1 MKKTLSIL
9 SAIALMSFAAER
21 FIAVKFTEPQLN
33 YHWRNLE
40 NVKKIV
46 DESNLPH
53 AQVKFIIKSIDSLQ
67 NDIKKTARLDSAI
80 SSPTPKKK

>member
-1 MKKTLSIL
+1 MKKTLTIL
-9 SAIALMSFAAER
+9 SALALMSFAAER

-80 SSPTPKKK
+80 SSRAPKKK